1 MTVREPKT
9 NNKVLTIRINAGF
22 NAGVLTAG
30 LLALTDISAGMAG
43 AYLRKLFPAIDCGI
57 ALEERVVS
65 GISGI
70 SCRVMTPPE
79 HAHRHPEDIAAIYA
93 KSTLSEV
100 ARTQAANVWRVLTS
114 AEGRVH
120 GMAPEDVHFHEVG
133 RMSNILAIGLCAE
146 FLSKLNFAKVV
157 VSPIPMTEGEVHCAH
172 GLVPYPAP
180 ALFAML
186 DGVAVRPASGEG
198 ELITPTGL
206 AMLKGFGAE
215 FGAWPEMTVE
225 RTAQTFLAGN
235 TLFPGTPNG
244 TRFVMGRLIPALD

>member
-1 MTVREPKT
+1 MTVRDT
-9 NNKVLTIRINAGF
+9 NLALTVRINAGF

-43 AYLRKLFPAIDCGI
+43 AYLRKLFPEIDCGV
-57 ALEERVVS
+57 ALEERSVC
-65 GISGI
+65 GISGL
-70 SCRVMTPPE
+70 SCRIMTPPE
-79 HAHRHPEDIAAIYA
+79 HAHRHPADIEAIYA
-93 KSTLSEV
+93 KSTLSE
-100 ARTQAANVWRVLTS
+100 AALAKAANVWRVLTE

-120 GMAPEDVHFHEVG
+120 GMAPHHVHFHEVG

-146 FLSKLNFAKVV
+146 FLTKLNPAKFV
-157 VSPIPMTEGEVHCAH
+157 VSPLPMTEGEVHCAH

-180 ALFAML
+180 SLFAML
-186 DGVAVRPASGEG
+186 EGVAVRPTSGEG

-225 RTAQTFLAGN
+225 RTAQTFLAGSTVFAN
-235 TLFPGTPNG
+235 TPNG
-244 TRFVMGRLIPALD
+244 TRFVKGRLIPKMD

>member
-1 MTVREPKT
+1 MTEREPQ
-9 NNKVLTIRINAGF
+9 NKVLTVRINAGF
-22 NAGVLTAG
+22 NAGVFTAG
-30 LLALTDISAGMAG
+30 LLALTGITAGMAG
-43 AYLRKLFPAIDCGI
+43 AYLRKLFPGVDCGI

-65 GISGI
+65 GISGL
-70 SCRVMTPPE
+70 SCRIMTPPE
-79 HAHRHPEDIAAIYA
+79 HAHRHPEDIEAIYA
-93 KSTLSEV
+93 KSTLSAP
-100 ARTQAANVWRVLTS
+100 ARAKAANVWRVLTT

-146 FLSKLNFAKVV
+146 FLTKLNFAKFV

-186 DGVAVRPASGEG
+186 EGVAVRPTSGEG

-206 AMLKGFGAE
+206 AILKGFGAE
-215 FGAWPEMTVE
+215 FGAWPEMTIE

-235 TLFPGTPNG
+235 TIFANTPNG
-244 TRFVMGRLIPALD
+244 TRFVMGALMPKVEA